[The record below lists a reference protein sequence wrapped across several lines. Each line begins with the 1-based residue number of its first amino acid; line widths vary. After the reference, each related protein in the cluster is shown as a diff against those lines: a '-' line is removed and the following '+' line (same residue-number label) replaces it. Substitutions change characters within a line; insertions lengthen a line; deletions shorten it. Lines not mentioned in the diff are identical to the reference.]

1 MSMNIERPKI
11 SCEENNN
18 GSFARFIVEPLEKGY
33 GITLGNAMRRTLL
46 SALPGAAPIAVRIA
60 GVAHEFSTI
69 RGVTEDVVDIILNLK
84 SLALK
89 SSNKERDFVT
99 YLHLRKSGAGEV
111 TAKDFEANSEIEILN
126 PDLHICTMDEG
137 AVLDM
142 DIMVGNGRGYVPN
155 TTNKTKFENIDFI
168 AMDSLFSPVKK
179 VNFNVESTRVGQSV
193 NFDKLV
199 LEIET
204 NGTTTAREIV
214 ALAGK
219 IIVEHIE
226 VFVELC
232 AQMSNVEILVSREED
247 KQIKLLELPI
257 EEMDLSVR
265 SYNCLKRAGVNNIED
280 LTKKS
285 RADMLKVKNLGIKS
299 IDEVIAKLESYGLS
313 LRKDED

>member
-1 MSMNIERPKI
+1 MKMERPKI
-11 SCEENNN
+11 TCEETDN
-18 GSFARFIVEPLEKGY
+18 GSFARFVVEPLEKGY

-46 SALPGAAPIAVRIA
+46 SALPGSAPIAVRIA

-84 SLALK
+84 TMAVK
-89 SSNKERDFVT
+89 CQNNNDDFIT
-99 YLHLRKSGAGEV
+99 YLHLRKSGAGQV
-111 TAKDFEANSEIEILN
+111 TAKDFESNSEVEILT

-142 DIMVGNGRGYVPN
+142 DVMIGNGRGYVPSAA
-155 TTNKTKFENIDFI
+155 NKAKFDNIDFI
-168 AMDSLFSPVKK
+168 AMDSIFSPVKT

-193 NFDKLV
+193 NYDKLT
-199 LEIET
+199 LEVET
-204 NGTTTAREIV
+204 NGTTSAREIV

-219 IIVEHIE
+219 IVMEH
-226 VFVELC
+226 VNLFVELC
-232 AQMSNVEILVSREED
+232 AQLASSDILVSREED
-247 KQIKLLELPI
+247 KQVKIMELPI

-265 SYNCLKRAGVNNIED
+265 SYNCLKRAGINTVED

-313 LRKDED
+313 LCKDED

>member
-1 MSMNIERPKI
+1 MMEIERPKI
-11 SCEENNN
+11 VCEENNN

-46 SALPGAAPIAVRIA
+46 SSLPGSAPIAIRIA

-69 RGVTEDVVDIILNLK
+69 RGVTEDVVDIIFNLK
-84 SLALK
+84 SLAVK
-89 SSNKERDFVT
+89 CANRERDYIT
-99 YLHLRKSGAGEV
+99 YLHLRKTSAGEV
-111 TAKDFEANSEIEILN
+111 TAKDFDANSEVEILN

-142 DIMVGNGRGYVPN
+142 DIMIGNGRGYVPN
-155 TTNKTKFENIDFI
+155 TINKTKFENIDYI
-168 AMDSLFSPVKK
+168 AMDSIFSPIKK

-193 NFDKLV
+193 NFDKLI
-199 LEIET
+199 LEVET

-214 ALAGK
+214 SLAGK
-219 IIVEHIE
+219 IIVEHIG

-232 AQMSNVEILVSREED
+232 SQMSNMEILVSREED
-247 KQIKLLELPI
+247 KQVKLMELPI

-265 SYNCLKRAGVNNIED
+265 SYNCLKRAGVNSVED
-280 LTKKS
+280 LVKKS
-285 RADMLKVKNLGIKS
+285 RGDMLKVKNLGIKS